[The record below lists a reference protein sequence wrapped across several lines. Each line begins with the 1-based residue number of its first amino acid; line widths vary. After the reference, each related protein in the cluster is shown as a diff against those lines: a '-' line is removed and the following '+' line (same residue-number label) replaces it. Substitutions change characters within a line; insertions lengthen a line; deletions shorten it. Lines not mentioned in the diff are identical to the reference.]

1 MKKSI
6 LISILFILFINI
18 HLADSKILI
27 GENNVF
33 SNELNSNNDNNDGNN
48 NKFLGKINKISNHN
62 INFTSLEL
70 DNSSNWF
77 NLKIANYFT
86 YLHLILSF
94 LIIPILSIILIF
106 IDMNEDKSIK
116 ANLSLPSNMK
126 VKNEY
131 NLFKNTYII
140 RAKYLFSWLLF
151 KYHYPITNIF
161 FIYHY
166 NHPRYIRLILFVI
179 ELLFNTLIT
188 AVLLISIFN
197 YILIDDAFIC
207 FIFSFIVSII
217 MKFIISYIYRYLFEF
232 HSIRREIFKNKL
244 EILRKYIYYIVKKD
258 ILFNSK
264 WNSIRN
270 RMFTY
275 YRVCGSLLLKQVKRN
290 KYQRYVKN
298 KYNNSNQK
306 YKINSSFNDKSF
318 NSSFSSNSNNKTMIL
333 KELNEM
339 NINEINTYESKDKNI
354 NQKQTASS
362 FPKIENKL
370 KNKYEEKINEKEKR
384 NKFRISKGV
393 DSFSFSKF
401 GINNMKLKTV
411 KRIEDIRN
419 RYINKKKDIKFDET
433 MEIDKDIKIFENLDI
448 ESLEGFTYISTDSM
462 IDKLN
467 NIKMNSNK
475 LIINILTGVILII
488 ILILINL
495 SLMMLQMG
503 EIANH
508 ESSHIREILLIIIIC
523 IFVINYFIHRLVCI
537 FIAFSLPN
545 FYGKKKRNCCY
556 KLIFDIF
563 YEKYIRY
570 LYRIRLLIT
579 KYQKELNFIEK

>member
-1 MKKSI
+1 
-6 LISILFILFINI
+6 
-18 HLADSKILI
+18 
-27 GENNVF
+27 
-33 SNELNSNNDNNDGNN
+33 
-48 NKFLGKINKISNHN
+48 
-62 INFTSLEL
+62 
-70 DNSSNWF
+70 
-77 NLKIANYFT
+77 
-86 YLHLILSF
+86 
-94 LIIPILSIILIF
+94 
-106 IDMNEDKSIK
+106 
-116 ANLSLPSNMK
+116 
-126 VKNEY
+126 
-131 NLFKNTYII
+131 
-140 RAKYLFSWLLF
+140 
-151 KYHYPITNIF
+151 
-161 FIYHY
+161 
-166 NHPRYIRLILFVI
+166 
-179 ELLFNTLIT
+179 
-188 AVLLISIFN
+188 
-197 YILIDDAFIC
+197 
-207 FIFSFIVSII
+207 
-217 MKFIISYIYRYLFEF
+217 
-232 HSIRREIFKNKL
+232 
-244 EILRKYIYYIVKKD
+244 
-258 ILFNSK
+258 
-264 WNSIRN
+264 
-270 RMFTY
+270 
-275 YRVCGSLLLKQVKRN
+275 
-290 KYQRYVKN
+290 
-298 KYNNSNQK
+298 
-306 YKINSSFNDKSF
+306 
-318 NSSFSSNSNNKTMIL
+318 MIL

-354 NQKQTASS
+354 NQMQTASS

>member
-1 MKKSI
+1 
-6 LISILFILFINI
+6 
-18 HLADSKILI
+18 
-27 GENNVF
+27 
-33 SNELNSNNDNNDGNN
+33 
-48 NKFLGKINKISNHN
+48 
-62 INFTSLEL
+62 
-70 DNSSNWF
+70 
-77 NLKIANYFT
+77 
-86 YLHLILSF
+86 
-94 LIIPILSIILIF
+94 
-106 IDMNEDKSIK
+106 
-116 ANLSLPSNMK
+116 
-126 VKNEY
+126 
-131 NLFKNTYII
+131 
-140 RAKYLFSWLLF
+140 
-151 KYHYPITNIF
+151 
-161 FIYHY
+161 
-166 NHPRYIRLILFVI
+166 
-179 ELLFNTLIT
+179 
-188 AVLLISIFN
+188 
-197 YILIDDAFIC
+197 
-207 FIFSFIVSII
+207 

-354 NQKQTASS
+354 NQMQTASS

-370 KNKYEEKINEKEKR
+370 KNKYEEKINEKER

>member
-1 MKKSI
+1 M
-6 LISILFILFINI
+6 
-18 HLADSKILI
+18 
-27 GENNVF
+27 
-33 SNELNSNNDNNDGNN
+33 
-48 NKFLGKINKISNHN
+48 
-62 INFTSLEL
+62 
-70 DNSSNWF
+70 
-77 NLKIANYFT
+77 
-86 YLHLILSF
+86 
-94 LIIPILSIILIF
+94 
-106 IDMNEDKSIK
+106 
-116 ANLSLPSNMK
+116 
-126 VKNEY
+126 
-131 NLFKNTYII
+131 
-140 RAKYLFSWLLF
+140 
-151 KYHYPITNIF
+151 
-161 FIYHY
+161 
-166 NHPRYIRLILFVI
+166 
-179 ELLFNTLIT
+179 IT

-197 YILIDDAFIC
+197 ILIDDAFIC

-318 NSSFSSNSNNKTMIL
+318 NSTFSSNSNNKTMIL